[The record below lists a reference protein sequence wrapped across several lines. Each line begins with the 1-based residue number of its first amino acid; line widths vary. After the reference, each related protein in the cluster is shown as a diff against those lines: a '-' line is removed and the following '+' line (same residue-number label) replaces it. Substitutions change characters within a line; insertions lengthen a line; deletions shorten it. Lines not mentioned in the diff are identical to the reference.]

1 MNFRQSGKYYEYKTL
16 NYLEK
21 NGYKAIR
28 IPVSGTGK
36 QPIPDI
42 IAIKDNTIFPIEV
55 KSTSQNYVVVDNFQI
70 DKLFKFCEI
79 FNFCNCEPLILV
91 HYKKYKNV
99 IIYSLDQDVRTKEKI
114 KFKYGNNGKVI
125 FSA

>member
-21 NGYKAIR
+21 HDYKAIR

-42 IAIKDNTIFPIEV
+42 IATKNNTIFPIEV
-55 KSTSQNYVVVDNFQI
+55 KSTSNDYVYVDNSQI
-70 DKLFKFCEI
+70 EKLFRFCEI
-79 FNFCNCEPLILV
+79 FNFCNCQPLVIV
-91 HYKKYKNV
+91 HYKKYKSV
-99 IIYSLDQDVRTKEKI
+99 RMYTLSQDVREKSKTK
-114 KFKYGNNGKVI
+114 FVYRAN
-125 FSA
+125 S

>member
-1 MNFRQSGKYYEYKTL
+1 MNFRKSGKYYEYKTVEI
-16 NYLEK
+16 LEK
-21 NGYKAIR
+21 HGYKAIR

-42 IAIKDNTIFPIEV
+42 IATKNNTIFPIEV
-55 KSTSQNYVVVDNFQI
+55 KSTSNDYVYVDNSQI

-79 FNFCNCEPLILV
+79 FNFCNCKPLILV

-99 IIYSLDQDVRTKEKI
+99 IIYKLGQDVREKSKI
-114 KFKYGNNGKVI
+114 KFEYGVN
-125 FSA
+125 S

>member
-1 MNFRQSGKYYEYKTL
+1 MNFRQSGKYYEYKTVEF
-16 NYLEK
+16 LEK

-42 IAIKDNTIFPIEV
+42 IAVKNNTIFAIEV
-55 KSTSQNYVVVDNFQI
+55 KSTSQNYIIVENFQI

-79 FNFCNCEPLILV
+79 FNFCNCQPLVIV

-99 IIYSLDQDVRTKEKI
+99 IIYNLSQDDRRKEKVKL
-114 KFKYGNNGKVI
+114 KFRNNG
-125 FSA
+125 

>member
-99 IIYSLDQDVRTKEKI
+99 IIYSLDQDVREKSKI
-114 KFKYGNNGKVI
+114 KFEYRNNSKTI
-125 FSA
+125 FST

>member
-1 MNFRQSGKYYEYKTL
+1 MNFRQSGKYYEYKTIEF
-16 NYLEK
+16 LEK

-28 IPVSGTGK
+28 IPTSATGK
-36 QPIPDI
+36 QPLPDI
-42 IAIKDNTIFPIEV
+42 IATKDNTIFPIEV

-79 FNFCNCEPLILV
+79 FNFCNCKPLILV

-99 IIYSLDQDVRTKEKI
+99 IIYSLDQDVREKSKI
-114 KFKYGNNGKVI
+114 KFTFRAN
-125 FSA
+125 S

>member
-1 MNFRQSGKYYEYKTL
+1 MNFRQSGKYYEYKTVEF
-16 NYLEK
+16 LEK

-28 IPVSGTGK
+28 IPTSATGK

-42 IAIKDNTIFPIEV
+42 IATKDNTIFPIEV
-55 KSTSQNYVVVDNFQI
+55 KSTSNDYVYVDNFQI

-79 FNFCNCEPLILV
+79 FNFCNCKPLILV

-99 IIYSLDQDVRTKEKI
+99 IIYNLSQDVREKSKV
-114 KFKYGNNGKVI
+114 KFTFRAN
-125 FSA
+125 S

>member
-21 NGYKAIR
+21 HGYKAIR

-42 IAIKDNTIFPIEV
+42 IATKNNTIFPIEV
-55 KSTSQNYVVVDNFQI
+55 KSTSNDYVYVDNSQI
-70 DKLFKFCEI
+70 EKLFRFCEI
-79 FNFCNCEPLILV
+79 FNFCNCQPLVIV

-99 IIYSLDQDVRTKEKI
+99 RIYKLPQDVRTKKKI
-114 KFKYGNNGKVI
+114 KFEYRVN
-125 FSA
+125 S